1 VRILKAPAVDA
12 CQRGTVPARLVQLPA
27 GYGHGRRLVQD
38 RRVHAILN
46 KAVKDKD
53 ESVNALVGG
62 EPDEPVQAAGAG
74 QSLELVLAS
83 VL

>member
-1 VRILKAPAVDA
+1 
-12 CQRGTVPARLVQLPA
+12 VQ
-27 GYGHGRRLVQD
+27 
-38 RRVHAILN
+38 AILN
-46 KAVKDKD
+46 KPVKDKD

-62 EPDEPVQAAGAG
+62 EPEEPVHAAGAG